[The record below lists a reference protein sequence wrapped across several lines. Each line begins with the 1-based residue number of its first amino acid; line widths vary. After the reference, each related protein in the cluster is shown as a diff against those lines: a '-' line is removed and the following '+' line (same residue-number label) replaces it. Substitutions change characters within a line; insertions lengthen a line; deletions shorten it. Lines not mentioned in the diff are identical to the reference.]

1 MSKRTSKVLVQ
12 GTADV
17 PETTPPAPIKP
28 VPVVPASAGTSS
40 FAAPAAP
47 AAPSAPSAVVPAAP
61 SPKTTVKQIAKKTVK
76 PKKVK
81 KPIKPRKPVKS
92 TVKSVVAKTKTE
104 AKTEAKKTESP
115 SPYRPTSMYGLL
127 FLAAYKKFMPRQET
141 IEAISKQTGKKAIHA
156 FQVLKNSNHFCNNGR
171 SRCETRTTK
180 DGIEEIKFIALK

>member
-17 PETTPPAPIKP
+17 PETGTST
-28 VPVVPASAGTSS
+28 PVVPTVVPPVVPTSAGTSS
-40 FAAPAAP
+40 FAAP
-47 AAPSAPSAVVPAAP
+47 VVPAAP
-61 SPKTTVKQIAKKTVK
+61 PAQKPTVKQIAKKTVK